1 MGVVN
6 SRVKAGSSLVAPQ
19 GISSVGYNVRECTV
33 EELKQFIPLRG
44 VVESCLVTAET
55 NGIMDYV
62 LIERERGRG
71 RERERERERERGIW
85 NHYICNTYTYTACIA
100 RRQALTNSPRRSPTL
115 NSQTGAFRMNMSSV
129 SLSAIGGK

>member
-19 GISSVGYNVRECTV
+19 GIRSVGYNVRECTV

-55 NGIMDYV
+55 NRIMDYM
-62 LIERERGRG
+62 L
-71 RERERERERERGIW
+71 REREREGDIRNTVHEPTVALSLHTRVLRLTTSGTHKFSKEISNFEFPDRGFQ
-85 NHYICNTYTYTACIA
+85 NEH
-100 RRQALTNSPRRSPTL
+100 
-115 NSQTGAFRMNMSSV
+115 V
-129 SLSAIGGK
+129 